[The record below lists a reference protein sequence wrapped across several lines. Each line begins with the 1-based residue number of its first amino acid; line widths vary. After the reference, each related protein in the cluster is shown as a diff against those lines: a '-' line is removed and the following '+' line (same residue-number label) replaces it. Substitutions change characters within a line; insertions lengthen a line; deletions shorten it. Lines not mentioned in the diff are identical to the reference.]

1 VYYEPGFR
9 YLFVD
14 ENRNPRPEYPAI
26 IASGS
31 VFGMGWTDA
40 QMATGSVRLAEQVPF
55 GKYNLSPTS
64 PPWPGSGV
72 TVYAASYLGAPDGFF
87 TLVPAKDLMK
97 WANQPGLWILRFPG
111 NLPFTKASW
120 DKLLGRSA
128 QQKCPPGT
136 VKVGNDCMG
145 TGVEVCPPGTVDVGG
160 GQCKPLGT
168 PGKGGGTDHA
178 IPQPQPPVPPAPSG
192 GLEAWIRGLSNDE
205 RDLLGG
211 ALIGVAVAS
220 GAAVLYWLS
229 TQRKKTRYVDGSYE
243 SPRRLRG
250 AAQTVYPEV
259 GSRGL
264 LGPSRTKYVD
274 GVYEDAPRGLRGG
287 AETVYPESQP
297 RGLLGQP
304 RALLANSSKR
314 PKLVP
319 VYVRSSRAWRKH
331 EKVHKALQKMGGK
344 LNLDGMRKEGHVM
357 VYLFPPSKVRAA
369 IATAKRIGGRRTV
382 AKADKRIKV
391 LGDDLVKFPKG
402 FKRNPASI
410 PMFWVGSG
418 KKRERKW
425 TAV

>member
-1 VYYEPGFR
+1 MSYHGFGSVNVPTSPPTPSSSVYHEPGFK

-14 ENRNPRPEYPAI
+14 ENRNPRPEYAAI

-31 VFGMGWTDA
+31 IFGMGWTDA

-87 TLVPAKDLMK
+87 TLVPPKDLMK

-120 DKLLGRSA
+120 DTLLGRSA
-128 QQKCPPGT
+128 PQPP
-136 VKVGNDCMG
+136 KPEIM
-145 TGVEVCPPGTVDVGG
+145 ECPPGTVDVGG

-178 IPQPQPPVPPAPSG
+178 IPQPQPPVPPPPSG

-297 RGLLGQP
+297 RGLLGP
-304 RALLANSSKR
+304 SRALLANSSGSAR
-314 PKLVP
+314 L
-319 VYVRSSRAWRKH
+319 
-331 EKVHKALQKMGGK
+331 
-344 LNLDGMRKEGHVM
+344 
-357 VYLFPPSKVRAA
+357 
-369 IATAKRIGGRRTV
+369 
-382 AKADKRIKV
+382 
-391 LGDDLVKFPKG
+391 
-402 FKRNPASI
+402 

-425 TAV
+425 VAV